1 MFAKTFD
8 LWRKIPY
15 NSCMR
20 EWHLKAGDPLSLT
33 LAADAR
39 LDATDYCDDQIWE
52 LSLGSGEPPALALH
66 TTFGLRARSLRMF
79 PRFTE
84 GEGGTLTDPADFNRQ
99 PVITRLCPNFI
110 ALTFSPF
117 PDIDVEAEVWVPESH
132 AITGRLKVFN
142 QSSRLRSLRLEW
154 VGQLTSTS
162 GQRMAAVEI
171 EAARVLSGTT
181 ESLAPVVFLTGAPE
195 PGPGSYPTLMQN
207 LDLPAGSTRT
217 ITWSEAAQA
226 TPEESFQRARSTAAR
241 KWDAEA
247 ARLALLNAG
256 QVDIYTG
263 NPDWDAAFA
272 LSQKLAYSLFVGPTP
287 HLPYPSFVL
296 TRQPDQGYSLRGDGS
311 DYNHLWNGQTPLDAY
326 TLAGLV
332 LPAAPSLAQGLLRN
346 FISVQAEDGF
356 IDWKPGLGGQRSRLL
371 ATPVLAS
378 LAWRIFEATEDQAFM
393 KETFPALLKFV
404 DAWFTP
410 QRDRDGDGI
419 PEWDHPMQ
427 AGSDDHPL
435 YSRWQPRSQGV
446 EINTAEGP
454 ALCSF
459 LYRECQSLIR
469 MARLLELPEPIAAL
483 EPVAENLRIALEVAW
498 DSGEASY
505 YDWDRDTH
513 FSPHGEPLG
522 ARQGPGEL
530 LLRQAF
536 NPPIRLLLSIETN
549 GESTRRPQVFIHGT
563 GAAGFHRVERLTD
576 DQFKWYLGKG
586 SLTSPKVYTAIEQ
599 IQLQG
604 LDPNDRV
611 SLSSAG
617 YRSQEQAL
625 LLPLWAGIP
634 APERATELVL
644 KTITDPAKYWQPFGL
659 PACVQT
665 AVMGSDMDETQ
676 AGVYQ
681 NVHLPWNA
689 LVGEGLLQY
698 GYRAEAAEL
707 VTRLMAGVTQSL
719 KSEAAFRQYYHARSG
734 RGLGE
739 RNSLSGLAP
748 LSLFLQTLGVRLIS
762 PQRVAL
768 AGFNPFPWPVT
779 VKYRGLTVLCQKD
792 KTVVIFPNGQTAVVD
807 DPAPRM
813 VTLV

>member
-15 NSCMR
+15 NACMR

-39 LDATDYCDDQIWE
+39 LNATDYSDDQIWE
-52 LSLGSGEPPALALH
+52 LSLGSGEPPALALR

-84 GEGGTLTDPADFNRQ
+84 GELTLTDPADFNRQ

-110 ALTFSPF
+110 ALSFSPF

-142 QSSRLRSLRLEW
+142 QSGALRSLRLEW
-154 VGQLTSTS
+154 VGQLTSSS

-171 EAARVLSGTT
+171 GAARVLSGTT
-181 ESLAPVVFLTGAPE
+181 DSLAPVVFLTGGPE
-195 PGPGSYPTLMQN
+195 PGPGSYPNLMQN
-207 LDLPAGSTRT
+207 LDLPAGTART
-217 ITWSEAAQA
+217 ITWTEAALA
-226 TPEESFQRARSTAAR
+226 TSEESFQRARSTAAR

-247 ARLALLNAG
+247 ARLELLNAG

-263 NPDWDAAFA
+263 NSDWDAAFA

-296 TRQPDQGYSLRGDGS
+296 TRQPDQGHSLRGDGS

-326 TLAGLV
+326 TLAGLI
-332 LPAAPSLAQGLLRN
+332 LPAAPYLAQGLLRN

-356 IDWKPGLGGQRSRLL
+356 IDWKPGLGGQRSRLM

-378 LAWRIFEATEDQAFM
+378 LAWRIFEATEDPEFI

-435 YSRWQPRSQGV
+435 YSRWQPSSQGV

-469 MARLLELPEPIAAL
+469 MARLLELPEPIATL

-498 DSGEASY
+498 DSREASY

-513 FSPHGEPLG
+513 FSPYGEPLG
-522 ARQGPGEL
+522 ARLGPGEL
-530 LLRQAF
+530 LLQQAF

-549 GESTRRPQVFIHGT
+549 GESTRRPKVFIHGT

-599 IQLQG
+599 IQIQG

-611 SLSSAG
+611 NLSSAG

-634 APERATELVL
+634 APERASELVL
-644 KTITDPAKYWQPFGL
+644 KTITDPTKYWQPFGL
-659 PACVQT
+659 PACVPT
-665 AVMGSDMDETQ
+665 AGMGSDMAETE
-676 AGVYQ
+676 AGVHQ
-681 NVHLPWNA
+681 NVHIPWNA
-689 LVGEGLLQY
+689 MVGEGLLQY
-698 GYRAEAAEL
+698 GYQAEAAEL

-719 KSEAAFRQYYHARSG
+719 KSEAAFHQYYHARSG
-734 RGLGE
+734 QGLGE
-739 RNSLSGLAP
+739 HNSLSGLAP

-762 PQRVAL
+762 RQRVAL

-779 VKYRGLTVLCQKD
+779 VKYRGMTVLCQKE

-807 DPAPRM
+807 DPAPRT